1 MGVLE
6 DAAVRDAL
14 ARSQFRR
21 LPANLLAELL
31 QGAAPVRFAAGAA
44 VHRVG
49 RPGPYLDLLVEG
61 LLRVFVTAPD
71 GRSLTVRYLRR
82 GELSGGVSLFSPD
95 YALAASVQA
104 IVDSEILRLRADVVI
119 AMAERD
125 VTVARAIID
134 ELSERIVNFV
144 SEIPGSAFS
153 TVRQRVARHLLDLAS
168 EQQQGDR
175 LMATVSQQALADAV
189 GSVREVVVRVL
200 RDLRDEGIIRTS
212 RAGIEVV
219 EPEHLIVEQYP
230 VRPSGIDRRRGA

>member
-1 MGVLE
+1 
-6 DAAVRDAL
+6 
-14 ARSQFRR
+14 
-21 LPANLLAELL
+21 
-31 QGAAPVRFAAGAA
+31 
-44 VHRVG
+44 
-49 RPGPYLDLLVEG
+49 VEG
-61 LLRVFVTAPD
+61 FLRVFVTAPD

-175 LMATVSQQALADAV
+175 LIAAVSQQALADAV

-219 EPEHLIVEQYP
+219 VPEQLIVEQYP
-230 VRPSGIDRRRGA
+230 VRPSGIDRRRGV